1 MDPVQTQ
8 NDRKD
13 TNPLIA
19 TLTSRHISPLM
30 IGILYVCLLIAV
42 TLISFRIF
50 WGGKQKNQGTSDMSQ
65 SVTVLSPTN
74 IPTPTPLQGPGPYAC
89 DPIGI
94 CSHYKDAKGAGCPKT
109 YADSHCLDEC
119 GDKKVQCPK

>member
-19 TLTSRHISPLM
+19 TLTSWHLSPLM

-42 TLISFRIF
+42 TVISFRIF
-50 WGGKQKNQGTSDMSQ
+50 WGGKQKNQGSSGTLQ
-65 SVTVLSPTN
+65 SAVSVLVNT
-74 IPTPTPLQGPGPYAC
+74 PTPTPRPTGPGPYAC